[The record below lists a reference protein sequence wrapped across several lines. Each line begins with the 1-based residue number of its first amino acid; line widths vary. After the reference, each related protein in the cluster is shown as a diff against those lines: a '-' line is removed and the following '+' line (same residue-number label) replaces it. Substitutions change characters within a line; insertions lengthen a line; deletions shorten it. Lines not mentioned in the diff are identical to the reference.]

1 MNFCGRCDQPIQ
13 DDEEYT
19 EHDMPSSS
27 GAGITVYRHVDRC
40 KRVEIQTAPAS
51 EIRRYR

>member
-1 MNFCGRCDQPIQ
+1 VKICGRCDQPISKGQ
-13 DDEEYT
+13 PHS
-19 EHDMPSSS
+19 EHRIDSPSL
-27 GAGITVYRHVDRC
+27 GGTTVYRHVYRC